1 MFDRSPS
8 LLPAIRLAVAGAA
21 AAAALLGAS
30 GAQAAADD
38 ALPQPHHLA
47 ADASASSANIV
58 LTARRYAAFWNT
70 GNEAYAKEAL
80 APEFVDRT
88 LPDGRPQG
96 PAGPLAASK
105 GFRAAVPDLSAEI
118 DDMVVSGDRAS
129 VHLHF
134 HGHFT
139 GQFQNIKGTGQTVDF
154 QAFDLYRVQDG
165 RIVENWH
172 LEDNLTLLRQLG
184 VVKP

>member
-1 MFDRSPS
+1 MSPS
-8 LLPAIRLAVAGAA
+8 LSSSIRLAVAGAA
-21 AAAALLGAS
+21 ALTALLGT
-30 GAQAAADD
+30 GAVRAATGAP
-38 ALPQPHHLA
+38 LPQPHHLSA
-47 ADASASSANIV
+47 EPHSASATQVV

-70 GNEAYAKEAL
+70 GDEAYARLAL
-80 APEFVDRT
+80 SPDFIDRT
-88 LPDGRPQG
+88 LPAGRPQG
-96 PAGPLAASK
+96 PSGPLEASK

-118 DDMVVSGDRAS
+118 DDMVVSGDRAA

-139 GQFQNIKGTGQTVDF
+139 GQFEDVKGTGQPVDF

-172 LEDNLTLLRQLG
+172 LEDNLTLLKQLG